1 MFIDV
6 LISLRNNNIC
16 TSKKTKRGKRGGK
29 RKIRTI
35 VNDRSY
41 YENISNYKITKN
53 NINTENLIYLNLN
66 NEISKS
72 TSSYKSSNIRL
83 CHLNTR
89 SSRNKTHL
97 ICDLI
102 DDMSIDILCISE
114 TWLYEKGDEATKKQL
129 KPETYEILSK
139 SRKGRSG
146 GGLAFI
152 HRTPLVKK
160 DIDSS
165 FSFSHLSY
173 ELFCSELSLNGIKTL
188 LICIYYPGYSKKHT
202 YSRAKF
208 IDEFAELII
217 SIRNFNKPFIIC
229 GDFNIHLDVLSD
241 SDTKMFNS
249 ILYEHELNQLV
260 SSPTQQS
267 GHILDGVI
275 IPTSFPFDIN
285 VSVIDKCI
293 SDHYLVVIDI
303 AAEKQSRPKKS
314 VSSRNLKC
322 LEFSTFSSKLKEKFS
337 VSTDNSCTNFFN
349 VLKST
354 LDLLC
359 PLSIRTISE
368 RKGSPWF
375 CDKVKVLKRLQRQAE
390 RKWRRTKL
398 QIHKDIYIQ
407 SKIAKCDLI
416 QELKK
421 DYYINKF
428 ENVISCKELYNI
440 SNSLFGKVTSSPL
453 PEGNEIDIC
462 DNFIIF
468 FNEKIRKIRDFL
480 DRQSTCEI
488 IFDEFNGIP
497 FNEFQ
502 LVTNDYVKNIIL
514 KCSTKSCDLDPIPTS
529 LLKQCI
535 DFLIPYITD
544 IFNIS
549 LSSGCVPDL
558 FKQAIL
564 IPLIKNNSLDSNI
577 LSNYR
582 PVSNLPFLSK
592 VLEKIVISQLMSHI
606 KENNLN
612 EIYQSAYKALHS
624 TETALLKVTSDILE
638 ALDEKKVCLLTLLDL
653 SAAFDT
659 IDHSILLK
667 RLNLTFGLSGSVL
680 DWFSSY
686 LSERFQKV
694 LVGQTTSKNMPLLC
708 GVPQGSVLGP
718 ILFTLYT
725 QPLSKIFH
733 KFGLMY
739 HFYADDTQIYISGKV
754 EEINTMLE
762 ITSKCIEEVKVWMNS
777 NKLKL
782 NDDKTDVILFSHNKM
797 PDFIRPSILTIND
810 VNINISSKVKN
821 LGMFLDDN
829 LNMSSCVSN
838 LCKNVYLQIRNISQI
853 RYFITEDV
861 TKKLVTS
868 FILSKLDY
876 CNTLFANMNQN
887 QIKRIQIA
895 QNSAARLI
903 KRQSRSCHITPL
915 LNDLHWL
922 PVQQRIRYKICLFV
936 FKCLNNLAPSYLSEM
951 IKIYTPARTLRSSE
965 DKTVLLPYNSNYV
978 AYGNRSFSSLEWEH

>member
-1 MFIDV
+1 M
-6 LISLRNNNIC
+6 
-16 TSKKTKRGKRGGK
+16 
-29 RKIRTI
+29 
-35 VNDRSY
+35 
-41 YENISNYKITKN
+41 
-53 NINTENLIYLNLN
+53 
-66 NEISKS
+66 
-72 TSSYKSSNIRL
+72 
-83 CHLNTR
+83 
-89 SSRNKTHL
+89 
-97 ICDLI
+97 
-102 DDMSIDILCISE
+102 
-114 TWLYEKGDEATKKQL
+114 
-129 KPETYEILSK
+129 
-139 SRKGRSG
+139 
-146 GGLAFI
+146 
-152 HRTPLVKK
+152 
-160 DIDSS
+160 
-165 FSFSHLSY
+165 
-173 ELFCSELSLNGIKTL
+173 
-188 LICIYYPGYSKKHT
+188 
-202 YSRAKF
+202 
-208 IDEFAELII
+208 
-217 SIRNFNKPFIIC
+217 
-229 GDFNIHLDVLSD
+229 
-241 SDTKMFNS
+241 
-249 ILYEHELNQLV
+249 
-260 SSPTQQS
+260 
-267 GHILDGVI
+267 
-275 IPTSFPFDIN
+275 
-285 VSVIDKCI
+285 
-293 SDHYLVVIDI
+293 
-303 AAEKQSRPKKS
+303 
-314 VSSRNLKC
+314 
-322 LEFSTFSSKLKEKFS
+322 
-337 VSTDNSCTNFFN
+337 
-349 VLKST
+349 
-354 LDLLC
+354 
-359 PLSIRTISE
+359 
-368 RKGSPWF
+368 
-375 CDKVKVLKRLQRQAE
+375 
-390 RKWRRTKL
+390 
-398 QIHKDIYIQ
+398 
-407 SKIAKCDLI
+407 
-416 QELKK
+416 
-421 DYYINKF
+421 
-428 ENVISCKELYNI
+428 
-440 SNSLFGKVTSSPL
+440 
-453 PEGNEIDIC
+453 
-462 DNFIIF
+462 
-468 FNEKIRKIRDFL
+468 
-480 DRQSTCEI
+480 
-488 IFDEFNGIP
+488 
-497 FNEFQ
+497 
-502 LVTNDYVKNIIL
+502 
-514 KCSTKSCDLDPIPTS
+514 
-529 LLKQCI
+529 
-535 DFLIPYITD
+535 IPYITD

-558 FKQAIL
+558 FKQAIP

-754 EEINTMLE
+754 EEINTMFE

-903 KRQSRSCHITPL
+903 KRLVVHVTSWMQGCRL
-915 LNDLHWL
+915 
-922 PVQQRIRYKICLFV
+922 
-936 FKCLNNLAPSYLSEM
+936 
-951 IKIYTPARTLRSSE
+951 
-965 DKTVLLPYNSNYV
+965 
-978 AYGNRSFSSLEWEH
+978 